1 MERARDGKKP
11 LKLLSH
17 VYGGLAL
24 YILRVYI
31 PVPLAGRMLQFLF
44 AETKHFWMEKCEE
57 KREEKIVPFILRSVD
72 KRVKTS

>member
-24 YILRVYI
+24 VYI
-31 PVPLAGRMLQFLF
+31 PIPLAGRMLQFLF
-44 AETKHFWMEKCEE
+44 AETKHFSMGKCEE
-57 KREEKIVPFILRSVD
+57 KKGGENRPIHSAIG
-72 KRVKTS
+72 